1 MILQVISYCSVVQ
14 VPTVSFEY
22 AQRLFSYALNNRN
35 RKWTFLV
42 KLLSIRSC
50 FLLSC
55 QIYYDWLLSVFRIN
69 EKKKNM
75 SLPWDELVITNGI
88 FKHRV

>member
-35 RKWTFLV
+35 RK
-42 KLLSIRSC
+42 
-50 FLLSC
+50 
-55 QIYYDWLLSVFRIN
+55 
-69 EKKKNM
+69 
-75 SLPWDELVITNGI
+75 
-88 FKHRV
+88 